1 MMRGPIGDERADPRS
16 KGQKQV
22 GSPATDIGKPGVESQ
37 RFKTLLAFGKF
48 FSAIGWVVAVIGGI
62 MLVPGLN
69 QLARGSQFGDGMSA
83 MVGLGTGLLVAVFGL
98 MLVAS
103 GQGISCFVS
112 IEGNTHSMLVA
123 QHSILSVMRGHGQ
136 PPPPLGPFGHES
148 GLSPTQF

>member
-1 MMRGPIGDERADPRS
+1 M
-16 KGQKQV
+16 
-22 GSPATDIGKPGVESQ
+22 GKLGVEGQ

-62 MLVPGLN
+62 ILVPGLN

-83 MVGLGTGLLVAVFGL
+83 MVGLLAGLLVAVFGL

-112 IEGNTHSMLVA
+112 IEENTHLMLAA
-123 QHSILSVMRGHGQ
+123 QHSTLSMMRGLGQ
-136 PPPPLGPFGHES
+136 PPPPLGPHDHES
-148 GLSPTQF
+148 GSSPKQS